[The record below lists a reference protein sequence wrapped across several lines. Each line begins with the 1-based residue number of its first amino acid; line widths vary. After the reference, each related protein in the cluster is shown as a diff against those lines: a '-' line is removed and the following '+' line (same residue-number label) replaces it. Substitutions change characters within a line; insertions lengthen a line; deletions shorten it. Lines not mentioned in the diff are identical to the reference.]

1 MQALRLAPAPLQLE
15 ALRGAGE
22 SIFGEP
28 LTVTDTCILIDGHK
42 RLAIAQE
49 RGLQRVDCL
58 VVTMTA
64 DDALTDILQKS
75 KSRSWINA
83 FTRVQLAMF
92 ISGPLSEKG
101 REHQQRAGREKH
113 LSKLTRAE
121 RINVRAEIARRAGVS
136 EGTVRKVGAIAERGI
151 DALQSACR
159 IGAISIH
166 AAYRIA
172 QEGPDEQLRVLTR
185 HETMRRER
193 QRRHAV
199 ARRTNPLHKAKA
211 GLNAECRA
219 VVDRLKSAE
228 QLEQFRAHLAQF
240 SAPAEAEAHDPPTA
254 ATKAA

>member
-1 MQALRLAPAPLQLE
+1 MQELRLAPAPSQLE
-15 ALRGAGE
+15 ALRSAGE
-22 SIFGEP
+22 SIFDEP
-28 LTVTDTCILIDGHK
+28 LTVTHEYILIDGYK

-49 RGLQRVDCL
+49 RGIRQVYC
-58 VVTMTA
+58 VVRTMTA

-172 QEGPDEQLRVLTR
+172 LEGPDEQLRVLTR

-193 QRRHAV
+193 QRRHAL

-240 SAPAEAEAHDPPTA
+240 SAPAEAEAHDSSA
-254 ATKAA
+254 AGPKAA